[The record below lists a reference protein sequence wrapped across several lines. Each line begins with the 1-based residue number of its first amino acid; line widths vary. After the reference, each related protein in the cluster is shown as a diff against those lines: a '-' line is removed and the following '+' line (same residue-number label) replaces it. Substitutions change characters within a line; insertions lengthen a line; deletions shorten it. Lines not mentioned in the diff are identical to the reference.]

1 IDLINDPPVQDV
13 PRLKQNASIKVLE
26 GVENR
31 VVFIGMDQQRD
42 ELLYSNV
49 KGKNP
54 FKDKRV
60 RQALYQAIDVE
71 TLRSTTMRGL
81 SKPTGAMLPAPL
93 PWIVEPEKRFPFDRA
108 KAKQL
113 LADAGYPS
121 GFEVTLDCPN
131 NRYVNDEKIC
141 QALAAMWSQI
151 GVATRVNAMP
161 RATYF
166 PKLEKTDTSLYM
178 LGWGGAS
185 TDAMFTLQPVL
196 STYTGKGDR
205 AYKYGRYSNPKLDA
219 LTQKAKTEMNAE
231 ARLVYIQEALLAH
244 NAEINHLPLHRQVI
258 PWASRGNITVV
269 HLANNFVIPYWVK
282 LQ

>member
-1 IDLINDPPVQDV
+1 IDLINDPPAQDV
-13 PRLKQNASIKVLE
+13 PRLKQNSSVKVLE
-26 GVENR
+26 GTENR
-31 VVFIGMDQQRD
+31 VIFIGMDQQRD

-60 RQALYQAIDVE
+60 RQALYQAIDIE
-71 TLRSTTMRGL
+71 AIRTTTMRGL

-93 PWIVEPEKRFPFDRA
+93 PWIVEPEKRFAFDRA
-108 KAKQL
+108 KAKKL
-113 LADAGYPS
+113 LAEAGYPN

-151 GVATRVNAMP
+151 GVMTSVNAMP
-161 RATYF
+161 RAKYF

-178 LGWGGAS
+178 LGWGGGS

-196 STYTGKGDR
+196 TTYTGKGDGD
-205 AYKYGRYSNPKLDA
+205 YNYGRYSNPKLDA
-219 LTQKAKTEMNAE
+219 LTQKAKVEMNDD
-231 ARLVYIQEALLAH
+231 ARLKFIREALLAH

-258 PWASRGNITVV
+258 PWASRGNVTVV
-269 HLANNFVIPYWVK
+269 HLANNFVNPYWVK
-282 LQ
+282 IQ

>member
-1 IDLINDPPVQDV
+1 MAAQ
-13 PRLKQNASIKVLE
+13 
-26 GVENR
+26 
-31 VVFIGMDQQRD
+31 
-42 ELLYSNV
+42 
-49 KGKNP
+49 
-54 FKDKRV
+54 
-60 RQALYQAIDVE
+60 
-71 TLRSTTMRGL
+71 
-81 SKPTGAMLPAPL
+81 LPAPAQSSPDIEARL
-93 PWIVEPEKRFPFDRA
+93 PFDKD
-108 KAKQL
+108 KAKKL
-113 LADAGYPS
+113 LADAGYPN

-178 LGWGGAS
+178 LGWGGAA

-196 STYTGKGDR
+196 STYTGKGDGD
-205 AYKYGRYSNPKLDA
+205 YNYGRYSNPKLDV

-231 ARLVYIQEALLAH
+231 ARLVYVQEALLAH

-258 PWASRGNITVV
+258 PWASRGNVTVV
-269 HLANNFVIPYWVK
+269 HLANNFVNTYWVTVK
-282 LQ
+282 